1 MNIDIFFLVY
11 FNSLMRYKLNSKFT
25 ITTIL
30 FFDTSMK
37 FKYLAFLIT
46 PFLIN
51 SCSNVQEYIFPSL
64 SDEEVITPPAID
76 DIPEIAE
83 EPSFDPTTQIPPS
96 QYASPPQIAQQDT
109 GPTGTFVGG
118 KISQFRADLSG
129 IQTAISSHNNDYLR
143 FKDLVDE
150 QTSVY
155 QGLSSAIRSRLQI
168 GTTPGNPI
176 LVGQWN
182 DGQRALEDI
191 QNNVNNLQI
200 VNNRVTA
207 DFALIGHLQKAIS
220 SSFFISG
227 AIDEDHNQLKVLR
240 DDVERTKVLYD
251 RLMKELEERI
261 SREISILND
270 ERQYMKNLAVDIEV
284 GKFGT
289 SVTAPPSSKIIDNQ
303 SNVIKSAPL
312 NYDSALVIL
321 KFDDN
326 DLDYSA
332 GLFET
337 ISSAL
342 EQQPSVKF
350 EIVAVSPTGGA
361 SFAPKARKRAAEILK
376 QITEMGV
383 PTERL
388 SLTSSNSSSAQA
400 EEVHIYVR
408 N

>member
-1 MNIDIFFLVY
+1 MKSIFKKIPTLILLY
-11 FNSLMRYKLNSKFT
+11 FV
-25 ITTIL
+25 
-30 FFDTSMK
+30 
-37 FKYLAFLIT
+37 A
-46 PFLIN
+46 
-51 SCSNVQEYIFPSL
+51 SCSGIQEYVFPSL
-64 SDEEVITPPAID
+64 SDEEVATPPSIVEVPTID
-76 DIPEIAE
+76 EQNE
-83 EPSFDPTTQIPPS
+83 VSELSQIPPS
-96 QYASPPQIAQQDT
+96 QYAAPPSYEVVGADT

-118 KISQFRADLSG
+118 KINQFRSDLSS
-129 IQTAISSHNNDYLR
+129 IQNAISSHNNDYLR

-150 QTSVY
+150 QTTVY

-182 DGQRALEDI
+182 DAQRSLEDI

-251 RLMKELEERI
+251 RLMNDLEGRI

-270 ERQYMKNLAVDIEV
+270 ERNYMKNLAGDVEV
-284 GKFGT
+284 GKFGG
-289 SVTAPPSSKIIDNQ
+289 SVSPPPASSGDVSQSSTIKRAPI
-303 SNVIKSAPL
+303 
-312 NYDSALVIL
+312 NYDNAIVVL
-321 KFDDN
+321 KFDDSE
-326 DLDYSA
+326 LDYSA
-332 GLFET
+332 GLFQT

-342 EQQPSVKF
+342 EQQPSAKF

-361 SFAPKARKRAAEILK
+361 SYAIKARERAAEILS
-376 QITEMGV
+376 QIVEMGV
-383 PTERL
+383 PSERL

-400 EEVHIYVR
+400 EEVHIYLK

>member
-1 MNIDIFFLVY
+1 MKSKNFSLFIITLIF
-11 FNSLMRYKLNSKFT
+11 T
-25 ITTIL
+25 
-30 FFDTSMK
+30 
-37 FKYLAFLIT
+37 
-46 PFLIN
+46 
-51 SCSNVQEYIFPSL
+51 SCSSVQEYIFPSL
-64 SDEEVITPPAID
+64 SDEEVVTPPSID
-76 DIPEIAE
+76 ETVQIIE
-83 EPSFDPTTQIPPS
+83 EPDIVPQSQIPPS
-96 QYASPPQIAQQDT
+96 QYAPPVQNIQNDT

-118 KISQFRADLSG
+118 KINQFRGDLSS

-143 FKDLVDE
+143 FKDLIDE
-150 QTSVY
+150 QTTVY

-182 DGQRALEDI
+182 DAQRALEDI

-207 DFALIGHLQKAIS
+207 DFALISHLKKAIS
-220 SSFFISG
+220 SSFFIAG

-251 RLMKELEERI
+251 RLMEELENRI
-261 SREISILND
+261 SREINILND
-270 ERQYMKNLAVDIEV
+270 ERQYMKDLAVDVEV
-284 GKFGT
+284 GKFGVSISSPPASGNSGQS
-289 SVTAPPSSKIIDNQ
+289 SVVKFAPI
-303 SNVIKSAPL
+303 
-312 NYDSALVIL
+312 NYDNALVIL
-321 KFDDN
+321 KFDDT

-337 ISSAL
+337 ISSTL
-342 EQQPSVKF
+342 EQKPSAKF

-361 SFAPKARKRAAEILK
+361 SFATKARERAAKILT

-383 PTERL
+383 PSERL
-388 SLTSSNSSSAQA
+388 SLTSSNSSTAQA
-400 EEVHIYVR
+400 EEVHIYIR

>member
-1 MNIDIFFLVY
+1 MKSIFKKIPTLILLY
-11 FNSLMRYKLNSKFT
+11 FV
-25 ITTIL
+25 
-30 FFDTSMK
+30 
-37 FKYLAFLIT
+37 A
-46 PFLIN
+46 
-51 SCSNVQEYIFPSL
+51 SCSGIQEYVFPSL
-64 SDEEVITPPAID
+64 SDEEVATPPSIVEVPTID
-76 DIPEIAE
+76 EQNE
-83 EPSFDPTTQIPPS
+83 VSELSQIPPS
-96 QYASPPQIAQQDT
+96 QYAAPPSYEVVGADT

-118 KISQFRADLSG
+118 KINQFRSDLSS
-129 IQTAISSHNNDYLR
+129 IQNAISSHNNDYLR

-150 QTSVY
+150 QTTVY

-182 DGQRALEDI
+182 DAQRSLEDI

-251 RLMKELEERI
+251 RLMNDLEGRI

-270 ERQYMKNLAVDIEV
+270 ERNYMKNLAGDVEV
-284 GKFGT
+284 GKFGG
-289 SVTAPPSSKIIDNQ
+289 SVSPPPASSGNVSQSSTIKRAPI
-303 SNVIKSAPL
+303 
-312 NYDSALVIL
+312 NYDNAIVVL
-321 KFDDN
+321 KFDDSE
-326 DLDYSA
+326 LDYSA
-332 GLFET
+332 GLFQT

-342 EQQPSVKF
+342 EQQPSAKF
-350 EIVAVSPTGGA
+350 EIVAVSPTGVA
-361 SFAPKARKRAAEILK
+361 SYAIKARERAAEILS
-376 QITEMGV
+376 QIVEMGV
-383 PTERL
+383 PSERL

-400 EEVHIYVR
+400 EEVHIYLK